1 MWQTEAEVPAR
12 HLALQPPLVAHVIF
26 SLGVGGLEN
35 GVVNLINHI
44 PENRFRHVIICLADY
59 SDFRLRIRRSDV
71 RLYALNKP
79 AGKSFGVH
87 LQLWRLLRRLRPDI
101 VHTRNLAALESLLPA
116 SLAGVP
122 ARIHSEHGWDI
133 GNLDGGNRRHR
144 LLRRLFRPLADSYIA
159 LSRHLEDYL
168 REQITVEPDRI
179 TQIYNGVDCSLFH
192 PPRDE
197 RPPLPCVGFDRPDR
211 FVIGTV
217 GRMQAVK
224 DQLTLTRAFIR
235 LVQTVPGAR
244 KVLRLVMIGDGPLR
258 QQAMTLLR
266 QANALELA
274 WLPGDREDVATLM
287 RGFDVFVLPSLA
299 EGISNTIL
307 EAMATGL
314 PVVATRV
321 GGNPEL
327 VENGRTGILVPPDDP
342 ARMADAIRTYFEHG
356 ALLEKHGRAARQ
368 TVEQRFSM
376 ESMVDS
382 YMAVY
387 ERTLQAK
394 R

>member
-1 MWQTEAEVPAR
+1 MQPITADA
-12 HLALQPPLVAHVIF
+12 LAHEQALHAPLVAHVIF

-35 GVVNLINHI
+35 GLVNLINHI
-44 PENRFRHVIICLADY
+44 PHDRFRHVIICLADY
-59 SDFRLRIRRSDV
+59 SDFRLRIRRRDV
-71 RLYALNKP
+71 QLFALNKP
-79 AGKSFGVH
+79 AGKNFGVH
-87 LQLWRLLRRLRPDI
+87 LQLWRLLRRLKPDI

-122 ARIHSEHGWDI
+122 ARIHSEHGWDV

-168 REQITVEPDRI
+168 RQQITVAPERI
-179 TQIYNGVDCSLFH
+179 SQIYNGVDCILF
-192 PPRDE
+192 
-197 RPPLPCVGFDRPDR
+197 RPATRRLPLPCVGFESPDL

-224 DQLTLTRAFIR
+224 DQLTLVRAFIR
-235 LVQTVPGAR
+235 LLATVPDAR
-244 KVLRLVMIGDGPLR
+244 RVLRLALIGDGPLR
-258 QQAMTLLR
+258 AEATALLEQAGAR
-266 QANALELA
+266 ELV
-274 WLPGDREDVATLM
+274 WLPGDREDISVLM
-287 RGFDVFVLPSLA
+287 RSFDLFVLPSLA

-327 VENGRTGILVPPDDP
+327 VENGRTGLLVPPADP
-342 ARMADAIRTYFEHG
+342 ARMGEAIRTYLDDRKLRE
-356 ALLEKHGRAARQ
+356 AHGRAARQ
-368 TVEQRFSM
+368 TVEQRFSL
-376 ESMVDS
+376 EAMVEG
-382 YMAVY
+382 YMKVY